1 MNMWAVLFLF
11 SSVVAFGVD
20 AGGLQPPTYQ
30 PPPTPIYQAPPPP
43 ATSYGHGLPAPYGS
57 PYGRP
62 AAPNPQM
69 MQYLQYLMLEQ
80 MMKKN
85 KGDDDD
91 EDSSFPFGGLMGL
104 GGMGLGGMGLGG
116 MGLGGMGLGFGG

>member
-1 MNMWAVLFLF
+1 MDMWSALLFF

-20 AGGLQPPTYQ
+20 AGGLQPP
-30 PPPTPIYQAPPPP
+30 PTYQAPPPP
-43 ATSYGHGLPAPYGS
+43 ATSYGPPSPPSYGPPPPAYGPPPISYGHGLPA

-91 EDSSFPFGGLMGL
+91 ED
-104 GGMGLGGMGLGG
+104 
-116 MGLGGMGLGFGG
+116 

>member
-1 MNMWAVLFLF
+1 MWSVLFLF

-30 PPPTPIYQAPPPP
+30 PPPPPVFQAPPPP
-43 ATSYGHGLPAPYGS
+43 ATSYGPPSPPSYGPPPPAYGPPLPAYGHGLPA

-62 AAPNPQM
+62 AAPNPKM

-80 MMKKN
+80 MMKN

-91 EDSSFPFGGLMGL
+91 KDSSFPFGGLMGL
-104 GGMGLGGMGLGG
+104 GGMG
-116 MGLGGMGLGFGG
+116 

>member
-1 MNMWAVLFLF
+1 MNMWSALILF

-20 AGGLQPPTYQ
+20 AGGLQPPPTYQ
-30 PPPTPIYQAPPPP
+30 APPPPIYQAPPPP
-43 ATSYGHGLPAPYGS
+43 ATSYGPPSPPSYGPPPPSYGHGLSA

-104 GGMGLGGMGLGG
+104 GGMGLGGMG
-116 MGLGGMGLGFGG
+116 